1 MKVQNV
7 ETLKIVVWH
16 VLEYDHFQVED
27 HSYGQF
33 HEGDTYV
40 IRWQYM
46 ICNAGMFHEG
56 DTYVIRW
63 QYMICNAGMFHAGDT
78 YVIRWQ
84 YMICNAGMCKSW
96 DII

>member
-1 MKVQNV
+1 MSWLILYQHFQEQADNMFLQLCREEDMEGFMKVQNV

-46 ICNAGMFHEG
+46 ICNAGMLKSL
-56 DTYVIRW
+56 DT
-63 QYMICNAGMFHAGDT
+63 
-78 YVIRWQ
+78 
-84 YMICNAGMCKSW
+84 
-96 DII
+96 

>member
-1 MKVQNV
+1 MEGFKREQNI

-16 VLEYDHFQVED
+16 VLEYDHSQVED

-46 ICNAGMFHEG
+46 IVNAGMFK
-56 DTYVIRW
+56 VLL
-63 QYMICNAGMFHAGDT
+63 
-78 YVIRWQ
+78 VL
-84 YMICNAGMCKSW
+84 KSEL
-96 DII
+96 

>member
-1 MKVQNV
+1 MEGFKREQNI

-16 VLEYDHFQVED
+16 VLEYDHSQVED

-46 ICNAGMFHEG
+46 IVNAG
-56 DTYVIRW
+56 
-63 QYMICNAGMFHAGDT
+63 
-78 YVIRWQ
+78 
-84 YMICNAGMCKSW
+84 KSIL
-96 DII
+96 DISNVDILSILLFLKIQS

>member
-1 MKVQNV
+1 MEGFKREQNI

-16 VLEYDHFQVED
+16 VLEYDHFQVEE

-46 ICNAGMFHEG
+46 IVNAGWL
-56 DTYVIRW
+56 TSV
-63 QYMICNAGMFHAGDT
+63 T
-78 YVIRWQ
+78 
-84 YMICNAGMCKSW
+84 
-96 DII
+96 